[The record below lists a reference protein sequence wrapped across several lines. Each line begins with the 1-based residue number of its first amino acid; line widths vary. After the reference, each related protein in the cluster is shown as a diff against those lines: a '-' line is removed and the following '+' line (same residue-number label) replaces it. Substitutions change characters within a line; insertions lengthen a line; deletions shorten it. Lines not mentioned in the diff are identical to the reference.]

1 MLANRIVTDLM
12 SSVNEILVMNTLNF
26 DINGKAIPFNF
37 LRISDMNLSV
47 YFCAPDCVRLI
58 QFSRGELERSQK
70 AGCRPFIRYE
80 R

>member
-1 MLANRIVTDLM
+1 M
-12 SSVNEILVMNTLNF
+12 SSIDEILVMNTLNL
-26 DINGKAIPFNF
+26 DINRKAISLDF
-37 LRISDMNLSV
+37 LRISDMHLGM
-47 YFCAPDCVRLI
+47 YLCAPDCVRLI